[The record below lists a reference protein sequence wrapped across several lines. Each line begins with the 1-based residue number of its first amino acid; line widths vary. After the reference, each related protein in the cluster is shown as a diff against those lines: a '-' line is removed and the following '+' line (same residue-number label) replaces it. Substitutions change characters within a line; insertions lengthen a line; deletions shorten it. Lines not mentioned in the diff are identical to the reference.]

1 MEKTSKI
8 FKIIVITFIILFC
21 SIQCAFADDVDEEIV
36 EVNQEFT
43 QNCINEVAKNISGEP
58 TINSRKAIVYDRK
71 SKRIL
76 YGKNEKVKCAM
87 ASTTKIMTATVV
99 L

>member
-8 FKIIVITFIILFC
+8 LKIIVITFIILFC

-43 QNCINEVAKNISGEP
+43 ENCINEVAKNISGEP
-58 TINSRKAIVYDRK
+58 TINSRKAIVYDR
-71 SKRIL
+71 SKMCNGINH
-76 YGKNEKVKCAM
+76 KNNDSNSCARKC
-87 ASTTKIMTATVV
+87 KFK
-99 L
+99 